1 MTPGRSSLALSR
13 IALLEGLSPARLDAL
28 AQRCRWQ
35 NVPAGKSL
43 LVRSEAFSDVYFLV
57 AGRLR
62 VTTYAT
68 NGRQVTFRD
77 STEGEYFGD
86 IAAIDGKPRSA
97 DVVTLS
103 PCVVAVLDPAGFL
116 DLLREEPAVA
126 LRVMRGLAARVR
138 ELSERVIDL
147 STVGVPQ
154 RLHAALLRLAQA
166 AGVVDNRARIDPLPT
181 HLELANQ
188 ISTAREQVTR
198 ELGVL
203 ARSGVVVKDG
213 RALVVLDVH
222 RLQGLIEAPAPIPTI
237 GR

>member
-1 MTPGRSSLALSR
+1 MTAGRSSLALSR

-43 LVRSEAFSDVYFLV
+43 LARSE
-57 AGRLR
+57 
-62 VTTYAT
+62 
-68 NGRQVTFRD
+68 
-77 STEGEYFGD
+77 
-86 IAAIDGKPRSA
+86 A

-116 DLLREEPAVA
+116 ALLREEPVVA

-166 AGVVDNRARIDPLPT
+166 SGVVDNRARIDPLPT

-198 ELGVL
+198 ELGIL

-213 RALVVLDVH
+213 RALVVPDVR
-222 RLQGLIEAPAPIPTI
+222 RLQGLVVGSAPIPTI